1 MRLRLLPLLLL
12 FWPAFPVPAADG
24 PLRLRTAAPMLGF
37 AYDPGAAAIRPI
49 RGVPGAAL
57 LGDPI
62 DTGFPAALAAIAP
75 MQAVALAVSGED
87 GMVRVVHLQANANAI
102 EAKLNAAVVAGAMAS
117 PDLIVFSPSGS
128 AALLYSAAAARLQVL
143 TGLPNQPAVRDLPLT
158 GTPGALALADD
169 GAAALLP
176 GDGGAQIWFA
186 DGSAAPSPLPFSP
199 AAAAFRR
206 GMHDA
211 LAVTASG
218 DLYLFQASANQWTQ
232 IHAGDAATRSPAGVQ
247 FSADGTLAYV
257 AAAAGDISAFNLST
271 GESNTVTCN
280 CAPTSLDALM
290 EGSVYSLTSASSS
303 LLWVLDASQTTPRLW
318 FVPRRN
324 SQ

>member
-1 MRLRLLPLLLL
+1 MRLRLLPLVLL
-12 FWPAFPVPAADG
+12 FWPALPVSAANG
-24 PLRLRTAAPMLGF
+24 LLRLPTAAPMLGF

-49 RGVPGAAL
+49 QGVPGAAL
-57 LGDPI
+57 LGDPVAI
-62 DTGFPAALAAIAP
+62 GFPAALAAVAP
-75 MQAVALAVSGED
+75 LQSVALTVSGED
-87 GMVRVVHLQANANAI
+87 GLVRLVHLQARANAI
-102 EAKLNAAVVAGAMAS
+102 EAKVNAAVVAGAMAS

-128 AALLYSAAAARLQVL
+128 AALLYSAAAARVQVV
-143 TGLPNQPAVRDLPLT
+143 TGLPEQPAISDLPFEA
-158 GTPGALALADD
+158 TPGALAVADD

-176 GDGGAQIWFA
+176 GGGGAQIWFA
-186 DGSAAPSPLPFSP
+186 DGGAAPSPLPFSP

-218 DLYLFQASANQWTQ
+218 DLYLFQAGATQWTQ

-257 AAAAGDISAFNLST
+257 AGASGGISVVNLST
-271 GESNTVTCN
+271 GESNTVMCN

-290 EGSVYSLTSASSS
+290 AGSVYRLTSASSS
-303 LLWVLDASQTTPRLW
+303 LLWVLDASQAPPRLR